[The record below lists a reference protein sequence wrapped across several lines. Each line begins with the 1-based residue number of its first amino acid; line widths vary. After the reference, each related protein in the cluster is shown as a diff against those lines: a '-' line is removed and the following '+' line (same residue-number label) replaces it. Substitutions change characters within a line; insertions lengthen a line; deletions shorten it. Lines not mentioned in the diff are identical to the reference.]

1 MAADAS
7 AAQMPAAEGQ
17 QEPAAAAGAGM
28 LGMHMPPTGVFAKD
42 FEVPISYMGSSSG
55 QFSIVNVIGQVNGV
69 LRDVQELRSCLR
81 LSARHAFGALDE
93 GEPAVPARAQVPL
106 TMKRASTD
114 QRPGESPSAKSAKSA
129 APGESPSAKSA
140 KSAAMTEKDE
150 AVAISADCKLDEFW
164 QNGSNH
170 GWEKGYGEGYKDS
183 ENKHY
188 YEIKDRTNEA
198 WEKGYN
204 TGWEEGN
211 SSGWAHGDKCGYKN
225 VWGEGNKVGYEKG
238 WEEGNQVGY
247 KKGWDEGNDVG
258 LMKGSAMEAE
268 KAFDSGQEVGWKT
281 GYASGQNDGWQDGY
295 NKLKEEALPKGD
307 SLLGPFSNFAKG
319 YGKCMADFHIEGWSP
334 QQLWPLMSI
343 QTAPPYDVPVND
355 GNGGKGKGTSAS
367 AASAGGE
374 AETLVA
380 AVYAE
385 DEHAVVDPE
394 AEHPVVQHEAGVT
407 GDDDRSATTMT
418 PE

>member
-17 QEPAAAAGAGM
+17 QEPAAAGAGM

-42 FEVPISYMGSSSG
+42 FEVPIPYMGSSSG

-106 TMKRASTD
+106 TMKRP
-114 QRPGESPSAKSAKSA
+114 R
-129 APGESPSAKSA
+129 
-140 KSAAMTEKDE
+140 
-150 AVAISADCKLDEFW
+150 DCKLDEFW

-170 GWEKGYGEGYKDS
+170 GWEKGYGEG
-183 ENKHY
+183 
-188 YEIKDRTNEA
+188 
-198 WEKGYN
+198 
-204 TGWEEGN
+204 
-211 SSGWAHGDKCGYKN
+211 
-225 VWGEGNKVGYEKG
+225 
-238 WEEGNQVGY
+238 
-247 KKGWDEGNDVG
+247 
-258 LMKGSAMEAE
+258 
-268 KAFDSGQEVGWKT
+268 WKT

-295 NKLKEEALPKGD
+295 NKRSEKATRSVRGIGIQASFKQIQANKRSKEKKAHGMQV
-307 SLLGPFSNFAKG
+307 AK
-319 YGKCMADFHIEGWSP
+319 KT
-334 QQLWPLMSI
+334 SI

>member
-150 AVAISADCKLDEFW
+150 AVGISADCKLGIQASFKQIQANKRSKEKKAHARHAGC
-164 QNGSNH
+164 QENVYPNGPTLRCA
-170 GWEKGYGEGYKDS
+170 GE
-183 ENKHY
+183 
-188 YEIKDRTNEA
+188 
-198 WEKGYN
+198 
-204 TGWEEGN
+204 
-211 SSGWAHGDKCGYKN
+211 
-225 VWGEGNKVGYEKG
+225 
-238 WEEGNQVGY
+238 
-247 KKGWDEGNDVG
+247 
-258 LMKGSAMEAE
+258 
-268 KAFDSGQEVGWKT
+268 
-281 GYASGQNDGWQDGY
+281 
-295 NKLKEEALPKGD
+295 
-307 SLLGPFSNFAKG
+307 
-319 YGKCMADFHIEGWSP
+319 
-334 QQLWPLMSI
+334 
-343 QTAPPYDVPVND
+343 
-355 GNGGKGKGTSAS
+355 
-367 AASAGGE
+367 
-374 AETLVA
+374 
-380 AVYAE
+380 
-385 DEHAVVDPE
+385 
-394 AEHPVVQHEAGVT
+394 
-407 GDDDRSATTMT
+407 
-418 PE
+418 